1 MPPVRG
7 RVSRHRGRSVVMSF
21 ALPEA
26 QRRAMVVS
34 LYGQPNDNLPLQAD
48 LRGALGG
55 LLRRSVGC
63 D

>member
-1 MPPVRG
+1 
-7 RVSRHRGRSVVMSF
+7 MSF

-48 LRGALGG
+48 FRGALGG
-55 LLRRSVGC
+55 LLRRSVGR